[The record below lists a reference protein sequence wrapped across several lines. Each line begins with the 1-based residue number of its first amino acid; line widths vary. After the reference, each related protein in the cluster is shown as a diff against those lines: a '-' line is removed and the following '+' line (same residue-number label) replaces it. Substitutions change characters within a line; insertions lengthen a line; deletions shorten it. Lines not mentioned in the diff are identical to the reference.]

1 MKTKQTDSW
10 GWDEA
15 LALFGGEDALL
26 ASAFE
31 HKALL
36 RKREVRRAGD
46 LLRLAL
52 MYGPGGHSLRMAAAL
67 AEAAAVAKLS
77 DVALMKRVSGAADW
91 LEALCNDRLLQV
103 HQSAPLR
110 HQGSTAQGAAAAHD
124 DATAHIRIRDAT
136 VIPAQGQGLSYM
148 VHLSYDPGSSRIV
161 DLTVTPRPLAEDL
174 TRLEPESG
182 DLLIADRAYPT
193 PNSIRSLREKGC
205 ELLLRLSWRRL
216 RLQDADGQIIDWHK
230 LLGQAKTEVVDKSV
244 FIVRP
249 KGTFQPL
256 PMRLVLLPKP
266 EKAAIKARE
275 KVKREAARRQSKWQ
289 DPRTKDAADCLI
301 LLTSLSP
308 EQASPERLRELY
320 AVRWQIELAFK
331 RMKSILDM
339 AKLPVKNPKLAR
351 AWLYAHLL
359 LALLAD
365 DIRTTADAIPP

>member
-1 MKTKQTDSW
+1 METNQTDSW

-15 LALFGGEDALL
+15 LGLFGGEAALL
-26 ASAFE
+26 ASALQ

-52 MYGPGGHSLRMAAAL
+52 MYGPSGHSLRMAAAL
-67 AEAAAVAKLS
+67 AEAAAVARLS
-77 DVALMKRVSGAADW
+77 DVALMKRISGSADW
-91 LEALCNDRLLQV
+91 LEALCNDRLLQLN
-103 HQSAPLR
+103 QSAPLR
-110 HQGSTAQGAAAAHD
+110 HQVNVPPDGAPHD
-124 DATAHIRIRDAT
+124 GTTRHIRIRDAT

-182 DLLIADRAYPT
+182 DLVIADRAYPT
-193 PNSIRSLREKGC
+193 PGSIRSLREKGC

-216 RLQDADGQIIDWHK
+216 RLQDADGQVIDWHE
-230 LLGQAKTEVVDKSV
+230 LLRQAKTEVVDKPV

-249 KGTFQPL
+249 KGTFQPV

-275 KVKREAARRQSKWQ
+275 KVRREAARRQSKRQ

-308 EQASPERLRELY
+308 EQASPERLRHLY
-320 AVRWQIELAFK
+320 GVRWQIELAFK

-365 DIRTTADAIPP
+365 DIRTAADAIPP

>member
-1 MKTKQTDSW
+1 MKANQTDSW

-15 LALFGGEDALL
+15 LSLFGGEDALL
-26 ASAFE
+26 ASALQ

-52 MYGPGGHSLRMAAAL
+52 IYGPGGHSLRMAAAL
-67 AEAAAVAKLS
+67 AEAAAVARLS

-91 LEALCNDRLLQV
+91 LEALCNDRLLQLN
-103 HQSAPLR
+103 QSAPPR
-110 HQGSTAQGAAAAHD
+110 CQDGASHGAA
-124 DATAHIRIRDAT
+124 AHIRIRDAT

-148 VHLSYDPGSSRIV
+148 LHLSYDPGSSRIV

-182 DLLIADRAYPT
+182 DLVIADRAYPT
-193 PNSIRSLREKGC
+193 PDSIRSLREKGC

-216 RLQDADGQIIDWHK
+216 RLQDADGQIIDWHE
-230 LLGQAKTEVVDKSV
+230 LLGQAKTEVIDKPV

-249 KGTFQPL
+249 KGTFQPV

-266 EKAAIKARE
+266 EKAAIKARQ

-289 DPRTKDAADCLI
+289 DQRTKDAADCLI

-320 AVRWQIELAFK
+320 AMRWQIELAFK

-365 DIRTTADAIPP
+365 DIRTAADAIPP

>member
-1 MKTKQTDSW
+1 MKANQTDSW

-15 LALFGGEDALL
+15 LAMFGGEDALL

-36 RKREVRRAGD
+36 RKREVKRAGD

-67 AEAAAVAKLS
+67 AEAAAVARLS

-103 HQSAPLR
+103 HQSAPPR
-110 HQGSTAQGAAAAHD
+110 QQGAA
-124 DATAHIRIRDAT
+124 AHIRIRDAT

-182 DLLIADRAYPT
+182 DLVIADRAYPT
-193 PNSIRSLREKGC
+193 PDSIRSLREKGC

-216 RLQDADGQIIDWHK
+216 RLQDADGQIIDWHE
-230 LLGQAKTEVVDKSV
+230 LLRLAKTTVVDKPV

-249 KGTFQPL
+249 NGTFKPV

-266 EKAAIKARE
+266 EEAAIKARE

-331 RMKSILDM
+331 RLKSILDM